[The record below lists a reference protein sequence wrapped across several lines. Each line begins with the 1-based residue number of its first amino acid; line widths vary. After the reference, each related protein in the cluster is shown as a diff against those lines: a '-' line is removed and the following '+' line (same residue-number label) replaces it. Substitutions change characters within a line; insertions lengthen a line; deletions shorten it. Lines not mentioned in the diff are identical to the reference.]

1 MTKNQLIT
9 EYIDLRDSLM
19 DYTMEHFDAMSYD
32 IDGYLNEEDEI
43 DIYELKLQVKAFK
56 MLLKAYKLI
65 DYTYG

>member
-19 DYTMEHFDAMSYD
+19 DYTMVHFDAMSYD
-32 IDGYLNEEDEI
+32 IDGYIDEEEI
-43 DIYELKLQVKAFK
+43 DIDELKNQVKAHK

-65 DYTYG
+65 YYTYG

>member
-1 MTKNQLIT
+1 MTNNQLIK

-32 IDGYLNEEDEI
+32 INGYLDEEEI
-43 DIYELKLQVKAFK
+43 DIYELKLQVNAFK

-65 DYTYG
+65 DYKYC

>member
-1 MTKNQLIT
+1 
-9 EYIDLRDSLM
+9 M

-32 IDGYLNEEDEI
+32 IDGYLEEDENDI
-43 DIYELKLQVKAFK
+43 DELKNQVKAFK

>member
-1 MTKNQLIT
+1 
-9 EYIDLRDSLM
+9 M

-32 IDGYLNEEDEI
+32 IDGYLYEDENDI
-43 DIYELKLQVKAFK
+43 DELKNQGKAFK